1 VYETFGPTRTAM
13 ISTCGTFG
21 LRSAFREAALA
32 VGIAPAEFNRWSKR
46 LPWSTPA
53 PSTWREPPAE
63 LAHMAHNPVAQ
74 AFASLPEC
82 KHFPFDRFGGTLDAA
97 ALLLDVPRQMGL
109 HPGGVVVAP
118 HSITDHVACARA
130 AKGPVVTQ
138 FDKDGVEAIGLVKMD
153 LLGNRALTVLDDC
166 LKILKSECDVE
177 IDLETIP
184 EDDVL
189 TGELLAAGRAIGCFQ
204 IESPGMRNLLK
215 QTAARTMDDVI
226 QSIALIRPGPA
237 SSGMKDAYVRRF
249 RGLEEATPPHP
260 LLQDVLGETY
270 GVMLYQEDVMQV
282 AVALAGMTLGESDR
296 LRRALSKRGG
306 SELEILQAR
315 FMDGA
320 RQRGVETKDAR
331 HVWELIAN
339 FAAFGFCKAH
349 AVTYGRISYRTAYL
363 KAHFPVPFLAAF
375 LASHTGYYAA
385 RVYVEEARRLG
396 AAILGPD
403 INRSGADYA
412 FARLKG
418 WPGLRAGLGQVR
430 GLSEGTVA
438 AILASRAADGPF
450 LSLPDVIERTPAQ
463 RDEVEALIRT
473 GALDAFDRTRPEL
486 LWRLHLLHGPARKAP
501 RLGHGERPLDTMA
514 LESLGSSHGDRV
526 AETVQ
531 AGRAGAA
538 PASPGLF
545 DGNTGWGGSGG
556 RLPFAASQAHSN
568 PPGPT
573 AKAPGSKQPHLA
585 ASPSP
590 PQQPDLAFPR
600 RELGAAAL
608 PALPDPGAVE
618 RALAELELLGFSTSL
633 HPVRLFGDP
642 DLSTV
647 TPCAELDALAGTRIT
662 LLGWVAASRRLR
674 GADGQWMRFLTLED
688 ESGLA
693 EAALFATANARWSH
707 LLTDHGPFLIT
718 GTVEE
723 QMGACTLHVERVER
737 VD

>member
-1 VYETFGPTRTAM
+1 
-13 ISTCGTFG
+13 
-21 LRSAFREAALA
+21 
-32 VGIAPAEFNRWSKR
+32 
-46 LPWSTPA
+46 
-53 PSTWREPPAE
+53 
-63 LAHMAHNPVAQ
+63 
-74 AFASLPEC
+74 
-82 KHFPFDRFGGTLDAA
+82 
-97 ALLLDVPRQMGL
+97 
-109 HPGGVVVAP
+109 
-118 HSITDHVACARA
+118 
-130 AKGPVVTQ
+130 
-138 FDKDGVEAIGLVKMD
+138 
-153 LLGNRALTVLDDC
+153 
-166 LKILKSECDVE
+166 
-177 IDLETIP
+177 
-184 EDDVL
+184 
-189 TGELLAAGRAIGCFQ
+189 
-204 IESPGMRNLLK
+204 
-215 QTAARTMDDVI
+215 
-226 QSIALIRPGPA
+226 
-237 SSGMKDAYVRRF
+237 
-249 RGLEEATPPHP
+249 HP